1 MDFTKEIFQ
10 LKNLYPIINMLFA
23 SKLIYMQIFNQK
35 KMFRNLS
42 YALLGVKDFILYDI
56 LKKLKND
63 FISSYFFFFFLFYYV
78 LYQCCATCKND

>member
-1 MDFTKEIFQ
+1 
-10 LKNLYPIINMLFA
+10 MLFA

-56 LKKLKND
+56 LEMLKND
-63 FISSYFFFFFLFYYV
+63 FISSYFFSFSYFTMYYV
-78 LYQCCATCKND
+78 IYQCCATCKND